1 MKFIEHQT
9 KRKKLLKPIIFVS
22 IKKNP
27 FGMSQNRMKIFLNKK
42 RGEFLFIYIM
52 HYIFDL

>member
-42 RGEFLFIYIM
+42 KEENFCSYI
-52 HYIFDL
+52 